1 MVFLHYQIYQCRK
14 VSFLSIH
21 GIHFQ
26 ENKFKIS
33 RYLFLPNFSDS
44 EKPIINQDVADP
56 TGPAARKG
64 VLISF
69 RTGKSMEIPEKD
81 IVSQH
86 NLNQTNRPLICES
99 LIKTFLLFQL
109 GRCRFVGEF
118 EKLNRIGEGTY
129 GIVCKFS

>member
-1 MVFLHYQIYQCRK
+1 MIVPTIC
-14 VSFLSIH
+14 
-21 GIHFQ
+21 
-26 ENKFKIS
+26 
-33 RYLFLPNFSDS
+33 LPFTLRIFSDS
-44 EKPIINQDVADP
+44 EKPIATQDVADP

-81 IVSQH
+81 IVSKH
-86 NLNQTNRPLICES
+86 NLNQIKNINRSSAYPYN
-99 LIKTFLLFQL
+99 FLLFQL

-129 GIVCKFS
+129 GIVCKFSEYFC